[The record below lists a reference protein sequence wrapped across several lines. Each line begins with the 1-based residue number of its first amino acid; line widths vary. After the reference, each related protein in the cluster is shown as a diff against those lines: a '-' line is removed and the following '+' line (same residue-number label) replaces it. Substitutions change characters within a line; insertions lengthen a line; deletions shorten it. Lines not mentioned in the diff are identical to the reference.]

1 LHDLFGSFN
10 HNVVELIVGCQ
21 KECFLN
27 PTSPQALVSKEIF
40 VPFTPVHMGPGIFI
54 KALLQSSFSLMVFGW
69 TQIVM
74 DIQPLIVMI
83 SGEGHL
89 HGFTHTYVGA
99 VLIACIA
106 ALSGKYLSELGLKI
120 LGMAKERAIHIA
132 WWVAFLSAFI
142 GSFSHVLLDSIM
154 HTDVE
159 PFYPITLI
167 NNFHGFVSMEALHKF
182 CLYSGLVGTAIYYGV
197 SWRVRKS

>member
-1 LHDLFGSFN
+1 M
-10 HNVVELIVGCQ
+10 
-21 KECFLN
+21 
-27 PTSPQALVSKEIF
+27 
-40 VPFTPVHMGPGIFI
+40 PFTPIHMGPGILI

-74 DIQPLIVMI
+74 DIQPLIVLI
-83 SGEGHL
+83 TGEGHL

-99 VLIACIA
+99 VLLAIFS

-120 LGMAKERAIHIA
+120 IGIDKYQPISIV

-142 GSFSHVLLDSIM
+142 GSFSHVFLDSIM

-159 PFYPITLI
+159 PFYPVTLS
-167 NNFHGFVSMEALHKF
+167 NDFHGMVSVIILHKI
-182 CLYSGLVGTAIYYGV
+182 CMYSGFVGALIYYV
-197 SWRVRKS
+197 VNYRAFKT